1 MSHLPNQENLP
12 SLPNRPTCCSLA
24 RFATPALVLVTAVSL
39 ATAAYFAGRSTQVS
53 QMTGASQ
60 NALTSQTDQ
69 LSQALNSNLE
79 SLGLPPLH
87 ATASVTSEKY
97 SMSTGFV
104 SEDVEGLF
112 VLDHNSGLL
121 QCNVL
126 YPRSP
131 AMGFA
136 GRFSINIAD
145 ALGTGA
151 KGGQYIMVTGV
162 ARFPRASNRPA
173 AETVVYVMDTAS
185 GNYAGYGVPFDRS
198 AMNGNRP
205 QQGLLVLIA
214 SGSAN
219 PIVDRDN
226 LR

>member
-1 MSHLPNQENLP
+1 M
-12 SLPNRPTCCSLA
+12 
-24 RFATPALVLVTAVSL
+24 PAMVLLTAASL
-39 ATAAYFAGRSTQVS
+39 ATVAYFVGRQ
-53 QMTGASQ
+53 
-60 NALTSQTDQ
+60 
-69 LSQALNSNLE
+69 SQAAQAPPQFDWE
-79 SLGLPPLH
+79 AAGLPLN
-87 ATASVTSEKY
+87 ATASVVSEKY

-126 YPRSP
+126 YPRNP
-131 AMGFA
+131 RAGIMGQ
-136 GRFSINIAD
+136 FSINVAD

-151 KGGQYIMVTGV
+151 KGGQYMMLTGV
-162 ARFPRASNRPA
+162 VEFPRASNNPVA
-173 AETVVYVMDTAS
+173 GTVVYVMDTAS
-185 GNYAGYGVPFDRS
+185 GNYAGFGVPFNRVM
-198 AMNGNRP
+198 MNANKP
-205 QQGLLVLIA
+205 QLRQPLFLVV